1 MNTVLLN
8 GQFWRVG
15 LQPER
20 FQKGGGAASRA
31 TGEMRAKH
39 LINLLPNALL
49 VSNAALHREKVA
61 ADTDHRVRRQKVLAE
76 QDFVEVLIL
85 HLCHPDVTKS
95 ACPTAAEK
103 CLSTA
108 ICPYSRWRSQ
118 PLSRVSRKQ
127 RYNTLDF
134 AEQNRV
140 PRWTLSP
147 LDTLCQQ
154 GCYSPLLDDPEP
166 KGLCPSGHLAC
177 PCSGYP
183 SCSCTMVPPYPN
195 RKDQARKSTQ
205 NKGEFPCLVH
215 CL

>member
-1 MNTVLLN
+1 MGRRLLYTSASFSR
-8 GQFWRVG
+8 QADFAS
-15 LQPER
+15 
-20 FQKGGGAASRA
+20 QKSYVCA
-31 TGEMRAKH
+31 
-39 LINLLPNALL
+39 
-49 VSNAALHREKVA
+49 VA
-61 ADTDHRVRRQKVLAE
+61 H
-76 QDFVEVLIL
+76 I
-85 HLCHPDVTKS
+85 TKS
-95 ACPTAAEK
+95 ACPTAAK
-103 CLSTA
+103 KAFCCHTLPHRRV
-108 ICPYSRWRSQ
+108 CRQ

-134 AEQNRV
+134 PRESRV
-140 PRWTLSP
+140 PRKALPSFGNLPPRERCSP
-147 LDTLCQQ
+147 LDSLCQQ

-166 KGLCPSGHLAC
+166 KELCPSGHLAC